1 MFNLLTLISGAYVGG
16 KIIKESLE
24 PERPYSPPPKPVI
37 PDALVVDRAR
47 YEHDKA
53 LYPTLAVLLGVI
65 INRLNGKFQ
74 RKLLIWRIK

>member
-37 PDALVVDRAR
+37 PEDLVVDRAR
-47 YEHDKA
+47 YERDKA
-53 LYPTLAVLLGVI
+53 LYPTLAETWRKAGRYKYYLG
-65 INRLNGKFQ
+65 
-74 RKLLIWRIK
+74 